1 MGNINPF
8 FLNFSSLFIQCIV
21 LGIFVLILFD
31 RKLSWERLVIFSFLN
46 TAANVLPI
54 QIVPRTAYSEVIF
67 IGIYF
72 LSMILLIRYILN
84 LRFLYSILGTCVV
97 FLLSTIVQYLVMAIL
112 KISLQGFDLFTW
124 VALPMNSFIMRLLGT
139 FIDFLGVLVIY
150 YLKIKIYMPA
160 DIYRKRK
167 IAIILNIFI
176 IAMIIVPD
184 ILFFETTVIKI
195 PSELILFNAAS
206 AFVLLILSTNNS
218 IKFGEFEMTKKELE
232 FQKLYNKTLDDL
244 TANLRGFKHEFNNI
258 LSCIQGYLYVD
269 DVEGLKTYVSQMQ
282 AESRAMNNIEPL
294 NSYVKDNPAIYG
306 LLLSKLSYAQVKN
319 INFNV
324 RVFAQINPRNINILD
339 LCKMLGILLDNALE
353 AAIESD
359 KRYVELMVKE
369 NHESNSLI
377 IEICN
382 SFTGSPD
389 IEKIFEKGFS
399 TKGAHKGFGLWE
411 LNRIVAKNHQNAKLT
426 TNISGNLFNQK
437 IEFINSKQF
446 GP

>member
-1 MGNINPF
+1 MGSINPF
-8 FLNFSSLFIQCIV
+8 FLNFTSLFIQCIV
-21 LGIFVLILFD
+21 LGTFVLILFD

-54 QIVPRTAYSEVIF
+54 QIVSRTAYSEVIF
-67 IGIYF
+67 VGIYF

-97 FLLSTIVQYLVMAIL
+97 FLLSTIVQYLVIAIL

-124 VALPMNSFIMRLLGT
+124 LAASPLNSFIMRLLGT

-150 YLKIKIYMPA
+150 YFKIKIYMPA

-167 IAIILNIFI
+167 ISIILNIFI

-195 PSELILFNAAS
+195 PSELVLFNAAS
-206 AFVLLILSTNNS
+206 AFVLLVLSTKNS
-218 IKFGEFEMTKKELE
+218 IKFGELEMTKQELE

-244 TANLRGFKHEFNNI
+244 TDNLRGFKHEFNNI
-258 LSCIQGYLYVD
+258 ISCIQGYLYVD
-269 DVEGLKTYVSQMQ
+269 DIKGLRTYVSQIQ
-282 AESRAMNNIEPL
+282 NEARTMNNMEPL

-306 LLLSKLSYAQVKN
+306 LLLSKLSYSQVKN
-319 INFNV
+319 INFNI
-324 RVFAQINPRNINILD
+324 RVFSKIDPHNINVLD

-359 KRYVELMVKE
+359 KKYVEFMVKE
-369 NHESNSLI
+369 DHSSNSLI
-377 IEICN
+377 IEISN
-382 SFTGSPD
+382 SFTGNPD

-399 TKGAHKGFGLWE
+399 TKGVHKGFGLWE
-411 LNRIVAKNHQNAKLT
+411 LNRIIAKNHQNAKLT
-426 TNISGNLFNQK
+426 TNISGNLFNQR
-437 IEFINSKQF
+437 IEII
-446 GP
+446 